1 MGKGFRDA
9 PRDALLAESVEKKE
23 IGKSFGYQRA
33 MDTIGAVLGPL
44 FAVLILP
51 LIAYDYRLLFLI
63 AFFIGALAIA
73 SLFFVRESRIA
84 KQKLDFDAK
93 QIAPPKLT
101 FSLKQFDRNFKLFI
115 LAVFVFGLGAM
126 PLSLMLLKS
135 QDIGAVGKFVPL
147 MYLVY
152 NISFAIFAIPFG
164 KLSDKIGQ
172 RKVMIAGF
180 SSAILSYLILAS
192 SSATAGIVL
201 GFVIFGLY
209 SAMTDAV
216 ERALASKL
224 SRSELLA
231 SGQGFLSA
239 AAGLSSLLAGL
250 IGGVIWTFAGS
261 TAAFIYGA
269 VLMSAGLVVLV
280 GQRNNSQN

>member
-1 MGKGFRDA
+1 
-9 PRDALLAESVEKKE
+9 
-23 IGKSFGYQRA
+23 
-33 MDTIGAVLGPL
+33 
-44 FAVLILP
+44 
-51 LIAYDYRLLFLI
+51 
-63 AFFIGALAIA
+63 
-73 SLFFVRESRIA
+73 
-84 KQKLDFDAK
+84 
-93 QIAPPKLT
+93 
-101 FSLKQFDRNFKLFI
+101 
-115 LAVFVFGLGAM
+115 
-126 PLSLMLLKS
+126 
-135 QDIGAVGKFVPL
+135 
-147 MYLVY
+147 
-152 NISFAIFAIPFG
+152 
-164 KLSDKIGQ
+164 
-172 RKVMIAGF
+172 MIAGF